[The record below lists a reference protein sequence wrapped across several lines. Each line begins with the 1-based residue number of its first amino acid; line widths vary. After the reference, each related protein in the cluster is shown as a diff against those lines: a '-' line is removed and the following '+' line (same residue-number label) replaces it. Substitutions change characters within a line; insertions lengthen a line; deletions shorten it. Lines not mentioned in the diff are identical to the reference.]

1 MSLAQQLA
9 AGPTEAMGIA
19 KGLMNEAANM
29 ERLDYHLDREI
40 ENLARIAN
48 GANFAEG
55 LAAFFEKRAPQFNAA
70 PSEENKSESERPP
83 VVTPRR

>member
-9 AGPTEAMGIA
+9 AGPAEAMGIA

-40 ENLARIAN
+40 ENLTRIAN

-55 LAAFFEKRAPQFNAA
+55 LAAFFEKRAPRFNV
-70 PSEENKSESERPP
+70 PSEETRDDSERP
-83 VVTPRR
+83 VITPRR